1 MHSAPLKFYIMLF
14 RFLLTTLLAACQ
26 TGLAM
31 PVLFPK
37 LQECLGD
44 THPKVAEA
52 AQATLM
58 ALTTVIVQ
66 PETIKIMDNLKKAI
80 VKPSEF
86 TSVCLDQLM
95 ETTFVNSVDAASL
108 AMLMPVVAR
117 GLKEPS
123 ADLNKKAATTAG
135 NVCALVADSR
145 YDSMT
150 MICCDAL
157 FSNRGLAI
165 SVPAEHMGCVASVQ
179 RYSAVRSH
187 AAAGPHQGSG
197 PLPPR
202 RARCSHPR
210 ASLSA
215 HR

>member
-1 MHSAPLKFYIMLF
+1 
-14 RFLLTTLLAACQ
+14 
-26 TGLAM
+26 M

-123 ADLNKKAATTAG
+123 ADLNKKAAITAG

-145 YDSMT
+145 YASMT
-150 MICCDAL
+150 MMRRVAL
-157 FSNRGLAI
+157 ATLSNRGLAI
-165 SVPAEHMGCVASVQ
+165 SIPAEHMGCVASVQ

-187 AAAGPHQGSG
+187 AAAGPHQVGG